1 MVTKTSYRGIEPVD
15 NLLTTAIM
23 EGGEEPLSSSLV
35 DTLVQLPD
43 RPGDS
48 SRDEGDWQHLQD
60 AIDEAVVADQAA
72 VSTLEQTRF
81 QQMLRQLDHY
91 LADQVL
97 LMRRKRAV
105 LDARIEELEKK
116 REKSLSPQVGQET
129 TRQVE
134 QLNRQAKEIDRQ
146 IERLEEGGDEEYR
159 AWRDRLFAR
168 RFQKPEIIRILD
180 VQFEIASNGTE
191 C

>member
-1 MVTKTSYRGIEPVD
+1 M
-15 NLLTTAIM
+15 
-23 EGGEEPLSSSLV
+23 
-35 DTLVQLPD
+35 PD